1 MKPLLINISGSSG
14 VGKSTVAK
22 IIVLILSTLNKTV
35 LHLCGDDLHKW
46 ERTNINWKRFTHLN
60 PKANNLDLGKEQL
73 LTLLN
78 GSSIQRDYYNHDT
91 GKFIPNNKI
100 DPVDVIVNE
109 GLHAL
114 YDSDICKLAD
124 LNVFVDTD
132 TKLITEWKMSRD
144 VKSRGYTKEQVLSA
158 IKSRKEDDEK
168 YIRPQIKN
176 ADVVIDFS
184 KEQYGSVELNYKVV
198 TNRGNHLMKKLKTF
212 YDFHKNFLIACK
224 ILSFEY
230 DLIQGAGG
238 NLSYKFNDKII
249 ITSSG
254 YTMSDVSML
263 NGYSVC
269 NLDSVPI
276 NKKQKRPSMEIDL
289 HTNAK
294 YPIVLHTHP
303 IYLNTI
309 LCSQNGK
316 EIIKNILDT
325 YEYIPY
331 RSPGKDLAAIF
342 KDLPKSKT
350 ILLENHGLVCCGK
363 TFMEVMYNSLKIN
376 KLCKDW
382 LVRNTNI
389 FSTYTTKFKTPE
401 HNNFLYPD
409 AVVLPEEN
417 NSINNYM
424 LHIQKEVGLTPKYLT
439 SKEIESLKNMEAE
452 KYRRSLV

>member
-1 MKPLLINISGSSG
+1 MLINITGSSG
-14 VGKSTVAK
+14 VGKTTIATL
-22 IIVLILSTLNKTV
+22 IALILTKSNNTI

-46 ERTNINWKRFTHLN
+46 EREDKNWKRVTHLN
-60 PKANNLDLGKEQL
+60 PNSNNLDLGKKHIL
-73 LTLLN
+73 DLVSGKFIN
-78 GSSIQRDYYNHDT
+78 RDYYDHDT
-91 GKFIPNNKI
+91 GKFIKDVKI
-100 DPVDVIVNE
+100 IPHDIIINE
-109 GLHAL
+109 GLHSL

-132 TKLITEWKMSRD
+132 TKLITEWKISRD

-168 YIRPQIKN
+168 YIQPQVKN

-184 KEQYGSVELNYKVV
+184 KEKYDSVELNYKVV

-224 ILSFEY
+224 SLSFEY

-238 NLSYKFNDKII
+238 NLSYKFDDKII

-269 NLDSVPI
+269 NLESVPI

-289 HTNAK
+289 HIRAK

-309 LCSQNGK
+309 LCSQNGE

-325 YEYIPY
+325 YEYICY
-331 RSPGKDLAAIF
+331 RAPGKDLAAIF

-350 ILLENHGLVCCGK
+350 ILLENHGLVCCGN

-389 FSTYTTKFKTPE
+389 FTTYTTKFKTPE
-401 HNNFLYPD
+401 HNNFLFPD
-409 AVVLPEEN
+409 AVILPEEN

-424 LHIQKEVGLTPKYLT
+424 LHVQKEVGLVPKYLT
-439 SKEIESLKNMEAE
+439 LKETERLKNMEAE
-452 KYRRSLV
+452 KYRRSLI